1 MSKRIVFVEEREVY
15 EEPPELPD
23 AAKQREFEEALVR
36 ALEAKG
42 FDPNQ
47 SDPGPEHI
55 ETAMKV
61 AAAYGLVFDTG
72 QRSPDG
78 YIIWAV
84 GRKQ

>member
-1 MSKRIVFVEEREVY
+1 M
-15 EEPPELPD
+15 
-23 AAKQREFEEALVR
+23 R

-78 YIIWAV
+78 YIIWAQ
-84 GRKQ
+84 GSKQ